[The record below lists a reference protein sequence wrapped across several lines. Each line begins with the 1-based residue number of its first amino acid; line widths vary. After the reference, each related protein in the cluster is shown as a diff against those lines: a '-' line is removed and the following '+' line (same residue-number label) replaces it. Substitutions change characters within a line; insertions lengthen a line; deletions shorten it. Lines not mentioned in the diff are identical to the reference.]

1 MAFETAEGTTLSC
14 FSGLDDGALLGSR
27 QKILHCLDRHAH
39 LARPFNRIISSIFM
53 MLSVGKFCFSSCL
66 GCGRTWTTKTE
77 EIASKRGVAV
87 GEQNDMDT
95 QPVVSG
101 FAGQWHH
108 RPQVPIKV
116 SPFFSWPPDPRRMV
130 TWVADR
136 WFAVA
141 ENSILVLISLGCWM
155 WLQPSMEEA
164 KTLSIGWIA
173 EIYIRN
179 LILLFGVA
187 GGLHLYFFVWKRQR
201 MELKFDKRDLAKGEP
216 CLHLQ
221 EPGL

>member
-1 MAFETAEGTTLSC
+1 
-14 FSGLDDGALLGSR
+14 
-27 QKILHCLDRHAH
+27 
-39 LARPFNRIISSIFM
+39 
-53 MLSVGKFCFSSCL
+53 
-66 GCGRTWTTKTE
+66 
-77 EIASKRGVAV
+77 V
-87 GEQNDMDT
+87 GEQSDVNT
-95 QPVVSG
+95 QPAASG

-141 ENSILVLISLGCWM
+141 ENSILVLISLTCWM
-155 WLQPSMEEA
+155 WFQPSMEEA

-173 EIYIRN
+173 EIYVRN

-201 MELKFDKRDLAKGEP
+201 MELKFDKRDLAKESRAFTFKNQVHDNMFWSLGSGVLFWSAYEALMFWAMANGYAP
-216 CLHLQ
+216 MLHWSGNPVWFVLLSTL
-221 EPGL
+221 PKLVSYCRITLPITSSAVLSVPK